1 MKMVFR
7 ISRCLGMDKK
17 RYTLILLFGM
27 IFGAVLAAISI
38 VEESSVSNY
47 QWAAKI
53 EDTII
58 PMDKYLMQLEGLAK
72 DKRSPLTQSDEMYVL
87 ERMIEE
93 ELLIKR
99 AIDLGMLENNPMAR
113 GTIVQQMI
121 KTIIS
126 ENDRYEIPEQDLIK
140 FFEENIGFFT
150 KSQRLRL
157 QQIYFS
163 NEEFSNSSQK
173 KAREAYEM
181 LIDGEEFS
189 NVSNLGSKSALRIPN
204 TLMTLSK
211 VREYIGPSLMNLA
224 RNMEAGSFSE
234 PVAVSGGY
242 KIIYLFEKEL
252 IEPPSFRTIEDS
264 VRAEYS
270 KRMDDK
276 SLRDYL
282 ENLKNWYDIS
292 RNPPK

>member
-1 MKMVFR
+1 MKMVYR
-7 ISRCLGMDKK
+7 TSKCLGMDKK
-17 RYTLILLFGM
+17 KYTLILLFGM
-27 IFGAVLAAISI
+27 IFGAVLASISI

-58 PMDKYLMQLEGLAK
+58 PMDKYLMQLEGLSK

-126 ENDRYEIPEQDLIK
+126 ENDRYEIPEQDLIN

-173 KAREAYEM
+173 KAQEAYEM
-181 LIDGEEFS
+181 LIDGEAFS

-224 RNMEAGSFSE
+224 RNLEAGSFSE
-234 PVAVSGGY
+234 PVAVPGGY

-252 IEPPSFRTIEDS
+252 IEPPSFRSIEDS

>member
-1 MKMVFR
+1 
-7 ISRCLGMDKK
+7 MDKK

-87 ERMIEE
+87 ERKIEE

-126 ENDRYEIPEQDLIK
+126 ENDRYEIPEQDLIN

-173 KAREAYEM
+173 KAQEAYEM
-181 LIDGEEFS
+181 LIDGEAFS
-189 NVSNLGSKSALRIPN
+189 KVSNLGSKSALRIPN

-224 RNMEAGSFSE
+224 RNLEAGSFSE

-252 IEPPSFRTIEDS
+252 IEPPSFRSIEDS

-270 KRMDDK
+270 IRMDDK

>member
-1 MKMVFR
+1 
-7 ISRCLGMDKK
+7 MDKK

-72 DKRSPLTQSDEMYVL
+72 DKRSPLTQNDEMYVL

-126 ENDRYEIPEQDLIK
+126 ENDRYEIPDQDLIN

-173 KAREAYEM
+173 KAQEAYEM
-181 LIDGEEFS
+181 LIDGEAFS
-189 NVSNLGSKSALRIPN
+189 KVSNLGSKSALRIPN

-224 RNMEAGSFSE
+224 RNLEAGSFSE

-252 IEPPSFRTIEDS
+252 IEPPSFRSIEDS